1 MPRQGYWQKS
11 KKVYFKRIIIWP
23 FIQEMKKFAI
33 YQAGILLISA
43 ISSSSPAVGQELQ
56 RWRFFHT
63 PSKNIWCVYSNP
75 GESLRCDVM
84 NHAWKS
90 WGRDNGGCFGH
101 SFYLDN
107 PGKSYAGYTSDSLK
121 GSSESTVLKY
131 GQRIK
136 LDSTICE
143 SETTGLTCK
152 NTSGGSLH
160 LNREFYSLN
169 K

>member
-1 MPRQGYWQKS
+1 
-11 KKVYFKRIIIWP
+11 
-23 FIQEMKKFAI
+23 MKKFAI

-43 ISSSSPAVGQELQ
+43 ISSSSPAVGQEMQ
-56 RWRFFHT
+56 RWRFRFFHT
-63 PSKNIWCVYSNP
+63 PSKNIRCVYTNP

-90 WGRDNGGCFGH
+90 WGCDHGGCFGH

-107 PGKSYAGYTSDSLK
+107 PGKSYAGHTSDSLW
-121 GSSESTVLKY
+121 GTESTVLKY
-131 GQRIK
+131 GQSIK

-143 SETTGLTCK
+143 SETTGLTCR
-152 NTSGGSLH
+152 NTSGGILH
-160 LNREFYSLN
+160 LNREFYRLN